1 MNKHQKICLSVFFL
15 IVFILGWI
23 FFFADFFESEYKII
37 LDGEE
42 VKEIVKC
49 DDQWNYQNLAEFQN
63 QTLFIPCIWNESLK
77 ALFNF
82 NFTISPQEN
91 CERFN
96 STFIGFQVYNDTLA
110 KERYDLVAP
119 KCFEIRDKDI
129 DEEWLNEN
137 CECDEYE
144 TKKGFKWD
152 IQLYNK
158 IKKDCELEIIK
169 LLEQNK
175 EFYKEFCV
183 PLEKNQLT
191 CQKYKCSENLEIIKS

>member
-1 MNKHQKICLSVFFL
+1 MDKRQAIGLWVFFL
-15 IVFILGWI
+15 IAFILGWI

-49 DDQWNYQNLAEFQN
+49 DDQWNYQNLVEFQEV
-63 QTLFIPCIWNESLK
+63 LFIPCVWNESLK

-82 NFTISPQEN
+82 SFTMSPQEN

-110 KERYDLVAP
+110 KERYDLVSP

-129 DEEWLNEN
+129 DEEWLNED
-137 CECDEYE
+137 CECESCLINNEIFDGEDKYYCNNRLKGDLPVEYQ
-144 TKKGFKWD
+144 G
-152 IQLYNK
+152 
-158 IKKDCELEIIK
+158 
-169 LLEQNK
+169 
-175 EFYKEFCV
+175 
-183 PLEKNQLT
+183 
-191 CQKYKCSENLEIIKS
+191 CQKYKCSENLEIIKK